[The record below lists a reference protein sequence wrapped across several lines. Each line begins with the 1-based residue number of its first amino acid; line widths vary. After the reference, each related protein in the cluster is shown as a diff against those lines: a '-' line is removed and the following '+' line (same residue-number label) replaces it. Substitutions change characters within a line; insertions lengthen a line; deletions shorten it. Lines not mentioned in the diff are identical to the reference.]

1 MSEYYKIKETTL
13 TGIADNVRRLIG
25 SEETINF
32 GEIEAIMEGIEVG
45 GGGIDTGDATAVA
58 NEIFKDK
65 TAYVDGEKITG
76 TFTIDSELNSQDDLL
91 TQIEAAI
98 ENKTTDSGIDTSDA
112 TATPSDILSSKTAY
126 VDGEKITGTLT
137 VKSVYIGTDTPTN
150 DIGNDG
156 DIYIVRSDA

>member
-25 SEETINF
+25 SEDIINF
-32 GEIEAIMEGIEVG
+32 GEIETIMEGIEVG

-76 TFTIDSELNSQDDLL
+76 TFTIDSELNSQDNLL

-98 ENKTTDSGIDTSDA
+98 ENKAAGGIDTSDA
-112 TATPSDILSSKTAY
+112 TATSADIVFGKTAY
-126 VDGEKITGTLT
+126 TDGEKITGTLT
-137 VKSVYIGTDTPTN
+137 VKSIYIGANTPTN

-156 DIYIVRSDA
+156 DIYIVRSDV